1 MSLEFTIDVIE
12 QKKDLLFVAGIS
24 LGELEINAEFSHLYQ
39 YGSSKKSKKL
49 LSKVTLKVE
58 SIIVEGEPVDK
69 LTQNS
74 TGMIALSG
82 DFSEITEQASNL
94 KWRKKSGRFI
104 RTSDIAL
111 TLADS

>member
-1 MSLEFTIDVIE
+1 MNIEFTIDVIE

-24 LGELEINAEFSHLYQ
+24 LGDLEINASFTHLYQ

-49 LSKVTLKVE
+49 LSKVTVTIV
-58 SIIVEGEPVDK
+58 SIIVDGEPVDA
-69 LTQNS
+69 LAQNS

-82 DFSEITEQASNL
+82 EFSSITEQAYNL

-104 RTSDIAL
+104 RTSDVAL